1 MKHIKTNLCFL
12 AIIVAA
18 IGIGMFLRK
27 TRIVEG
33 HGGGGGRGGGHGG
46 GIGRGGGHGGG
57 WSRHGA
63 IGRGRGWGYYGP
75 GTGAGYFPLYY
86 GDYSDYS
93 GYSDYDNYYLT
104 DQPIYPIIQVP
115 NYPYYY

>member
-12 AIIVAA
+12 AIIVVT

-33 HGGGGGRGGGHGG
+33 HGGGGGHG
-46 GIGRGGGHGGG
+46 GRGGGHGGG

-63 IGRGRGWGYYGP
+63 IGRGRGWDYYGA
-75 GTGAGYFPLYY
+75 GTGSGYFPLYY
-86 GDYSDYS
+86 GDYHDYI
-93 GYSDYDNYYLT
+93 DNDNYYLT
-104 DQPIYPIIQVP
+104 DQPIYPIIHQVP